1 MFSARTALA
10 LLLIPA
16 LLATGG
22 CARKAKKKDYAK
34 QLAPGE
40 LALREV
46 DIREVP
52 DLDLSAED
60 REAVRS
66 GIKYSLAFLAKPS
79 SQKTFHVAT
88 IGHDQVLKS
97 LQDLDSLLAS
107 TTDNAAL
114 NAAIK
119 SRYRAFMS
127 VGCDDAGTV
136 LFTGYYTPIFDG
148 SRTADETYK
157 YPIYKRPADLV
168 MTTSLEIAKQ
178 KMPDGSLRPYPDA
191 AAIESS
197 GMLKGQELV
206 WMKDPYEA
214 YLVRVQGS
222 AKLRLKDGSTM
233 EIGYHGTNGY
243 PYKGIGQELV
253 KDGKIPADKLS
264 FFTMREHFRANPDDL
279 KNYTG
284 RNPRFIFFTEVNGG
298 PFGSLGQKVT
308 SDVTIATDKELFPRA
323 APVVVVTHL
332 STGEAESA
340 KLKDAAVKPV
350 NYVGLRLDQD
360 TGGAIRAPGR
370 CDLYMGEGDANE
382 QRAGGQYA
390 EGKMY
395 YLILK

>member
-1 MFSARTALA
+1 MTRYLA
-10 LLLIPA
+10 FLLIPFV
-16 LLATGG
+16 LASAG
-22 CARKAKKKDYAK
+22 CARKNKKKDYAK

-46 DIREVP
+46 DIKEVP
-52 DLDLSAED
+52 DLELSAED
-60 REAVRS
+60 RTAVRN
-66 GIKYSLAFLAKPS
+66 GIKNSLEFLKKPS
-79 SQKTFHVAT
+79 SNATFPVAT
-88 IGHDQVLKS
+88 IGHDQVQKS
-97 LQDLDSLLAS
+97 LEDLDKLLAT

-114 NAAIK
+114 NTAIK

-127 VGCDDAGTV
+127 VGCDDVGTV

-148 SRTADETYK
+148 SKTPDETYK

-191 AAIESS
+191 ATIESTN
-197 GMLKGQELV
+197 MLKGNELV
-206 WMKDPYEA
+206 YMKDPYEA

-222 AKLRLKDGSTM
+222 AKLRLKDGGTM

-243 PYKGIGQELV
+243 AYQGIGQEVV

-264 FFTMREHFRANPDDL
+264 FFTMREYFRAHPEDL
-279 KNYTG
+279 KTYTG
-284 RNPRFIFFTEVNGG
+284 RNPRFIFFSEVSGG

-308 SDVTIATDKELFPRA
+308 SDVTIATDKSLFPRA
-323 APVVVVTHL
+323 APVVVATHL
-332 STGEAESA
+332 SSGDAESA
-340 KLKDAAVKPV
+340 KLKDAAAKPI

-382 QRAGGQYA
+382 RRAGGQYA